1 LNSSSFAQ
9 TILKNTMRKL
19 FLAFGVALSIVAC
32 DNSANNNEES
42 TSDVTASGYVETLT
56 SPSGVTINV
65 MKKGDGAMLQQG
77 DVVSVHYTGYLKA
90 TGDTFDTSI
99 KRGQPIQFPIGTG
112 RVIPGWDEAIM
123 MLPVG
128 TKALLDIPSGLAY
141 GAQGNSSIPPNSDL
155 MFEVEVVGAQPGPKP
170 IVHEP
175 WSTEGLKKF
184 TTESGLEYYIIE
196 EGSGQM
202 VQPGK
207 KLKVHYHGSLE
218 DGTVFDNSYERG
230 QPLEFV
236 YMQQRMI
243 PGWDEGLG
251 LMTEGTKAKLVIPYT
266 LAYGEA
272 GRPPVI
278 PEKATLIFDIQI
290 LEVL

>member
-1 LNSSSFAQ
+1 
-9 TILKNTMRKL
+9 MRKL

-32 DNSANNNEES
+32 DNNANNSEENSSDTGS
-42 TSDVTASGYVETLT
+42 TGYVETIT

-65 MKKGDGAMLQQG
+65 LKKGDGATLQQG
-77 DVVSVHYTGYLKA
+77 DLVSVHYTGYLKA

-112 RVIPGWDEAIM
+112 RVIPGWDEALM
-123 MLPVG
+123 MLPIG
-128 TKALLDIPSGLAY
+128 TKALLDIPSDLAY
-141 GAQGNSSIPPNSDL
+141 GAQGSRGGIPPNSDL
-155 MFEVEVVGAQPGPKP
+155 MFEIEIVGSQPAPPAPTP
-170 IVHEP
+170 IAHEP
-175 WSTEGLKKF
+175 WSTDGLKKI
-184 TTESGLEYYIIE
+184 TTKSGLEYYIIE

-207 KLKVHYHGSLE
+207 KLKLHYHGSLE
-218 DGTVFDNSYERG
+218 DGSVFDNSFERG

-236 YMQQRMI
+236 YMQQQMI
-243 PGWDEGLG
+243 PGFDEGVG

-278 PEKATLIFDIQI
+278 PQKATLVFDIQI
-290 LEVL
+290 MEVL

>member
-1 LNSSSFAQ
+1 
-9 TILKNTMRKL
+9 MRKL

-32 DNSANNNEES
+32 DNSAKTTDENQ
-42 TSDVTASGYVETLT
+42 SDEATSGYIETIT

-65 MKKGDGAMLQQG
+65 MKKGDGAAVQQG
-77 DVVSVHYTGYLKA
+77 DMVSVHYTGYLKA
-90 TGDTFDTSI
+90 TGDTFDSSI
-99 KRGQPIQFPIGTG
+99 KRGQPIQFPVGTG

-141 GAQGNSSIPPNSDL
+141 GTQGNSSIPPNSDL
-155 MFEVEVVGAQPGPKP
+155 MFEIEIVGAKPGPKP

-175 WSTEGLKKF
+175 WSTDGLEKI

-196 EGSGQM
+196 KGSGQM

-207 KLKVHYHGSLE
+207 KLKLHYHGSLE
-218 DGTVFDNSYERG
+218 DGTVFDNSFERG

-236 YMQQRMI
+236 YMQQQMI
-243 PGWDEGLG
+243 PGFDEGIG
-251 LMTEGTKAKLVIPYT
+251 LLSEGTKAKLVIPYT

-278 PEKATLIFDIQI
+278 PAKATLIFDIQVM
-290 LEVL
+290 EVL